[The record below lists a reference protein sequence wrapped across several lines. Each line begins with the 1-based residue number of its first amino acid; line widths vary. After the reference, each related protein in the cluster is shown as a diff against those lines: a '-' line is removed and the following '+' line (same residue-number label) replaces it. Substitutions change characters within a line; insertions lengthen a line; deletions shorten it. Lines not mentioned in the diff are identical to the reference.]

1 MGHRVFVAGAS
12 GAIGVPLVRALLAAG
27 HDVTALTRTPE
38 KVASLKALGSDAA
51 VADAL
56 DAAALTRAVAAA
68 RPTHVIHQ
76 LTALPKGG
84 VRSGRDLIATNT
96 LRTDGT
102 RNLLAA
108 AIEAGATRIIGGSF
122 APLYGADRSRMPEG
136 PERDAVDAV
145 ISMEEQIL
153 GASRQGRIEG
163 LVLKYGLFYSADNPA
178 TEYML
183 KMVRRRML
191 PVVRG
196 DRSLLPCIHV
206 DDAVSATVAALD
218 HGRPGSSYNIVD
230 DEAVSMTEIVQGL
243 AERAGA
249 PRPLTVPAWLPR
261 LIAPYL
267 ARITALRYPVS
278 NADARRELGWQPK
291 YPTFRDGLREIRIKA
306 A

>member
-12 GAIGVPLVRALLAAG
+12 GAIGVPLVRALVAAG
-27 HDVTALTRTPE
+27 HQVTALTRTPD
-38 KVASLKALGSDAA
+38 KVPSLTALGTEAS

-56 DAAALTRAVAAA
+56 DAAALTRAVVAA

-76 LTALPKGG
+76 LTALPKTG
-84 VRSGRDLIATNT
+84 VRTGRDLIGTNR

-108 AIEAGATRIIGGSF
+108 SLEAGATRVIGGSF
-122 APLYGADRSRMPEG
+122 APLHGADRSQMPEG
-136 PERDAVDAV
+136 PERDAIDAV
-145 ISMEEQIL
+145 LSMESQIL
-153 GASRQGRIEG
+153 AASQQGRIEG
-163 LVLKYGLFYSADNPA
+163 LVLRYGLFYSADNPA

-183 KMVRRRML
+183 KLVRRRML

-196 DRSLLPCIHV
+196 DQSLLPCIHV

-218 HGRPGSSYNIVD
+218 HGRPGTAYDIVD
-230 DEAVSMTEIVQGL
+230 DRAVSMTEIVQGL

-249 PRPLTVPAWLPR
+249 PTPVTVPAWIPR
-261 LIAPYL
+261 LLAPYL

-278 NADARRELGWQPK
+278 NAAARRDLDWRPK
-291 YPTFRDGLREIRIKA
+291 YPTFRDGLREIPIKA